1 MTRRVFAISDVH
13 VDYPVNQAWL
23 RGLSVHEYQNDILIL
38 AGDISDAPSL
48 LELCFQECAKRFHR
62 VLFVP
67 GNHDLW
73 VRRFPCEGGS
83 LQKFAEVQ
91 ALAQEH
97 GLLTT
102 PWHEGELSIV
112 PLLSWYDFSFGQ
124 PSQQLREAWMDFQAC
139 EWPQGWNESHIN
151 HHFLTSNEAHLSIR
165 NSTVISFSHFMPR
178 TDIFPKTMSNIRELI
193 LPVMGSLALERQIRQ
208 LQPTMH
214 VYGHSHLNR
223 HLRLDGITYIN
234 NAFAYPSEAHIA
246 AKQLRKIYG

>member
-1 MTRRVFAISDVH
+1 
-13 VDYPVNQAWL
+13 
-23 RGLSVHEYQNDILIL
+23 
-38 AGDISDAPSL
+38 
-48 LELCFQECAKRFHR
+48 
-62 VLFVP
+62 
-67 GNHDLW
+67 
-73 VRRFPCEGGS
+73 
-83 LQKFAEVQ
+83 
-91 ALAQEH
+91 
-97 GLLTT
+97 
-102 PWHEGELSIV
+102 
-112 PLLSWYDFSFGQ
+112 
-124 PSQQLREAWMDFQAC
+124 MDFQAC

-246 AKQLRKIYG
+246 AKQRGQRIALQACFVRGGKQREQLVVL